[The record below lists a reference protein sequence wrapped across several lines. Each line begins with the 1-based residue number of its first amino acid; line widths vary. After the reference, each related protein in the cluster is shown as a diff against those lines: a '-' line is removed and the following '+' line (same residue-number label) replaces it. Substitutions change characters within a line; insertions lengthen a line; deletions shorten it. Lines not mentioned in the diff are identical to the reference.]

1 MSQGPRASGD
11 CVVRLE
17 HVGTR
22 FGSAVV
28 HRDIDLCV
36 ERGEILGLAGGS
48 GSGKTTLLNE
58 MIGLQRPSE
67 GRVRLFG
74 EPLDTLDARELD
86 RLRRRCGVLFQNG
99 ALFSA
104 LDVYDNIAFPLRESR
119 LVEEGLIRQLV
130 FMKLGMVGLAA
141 DVAHRLPAEL
151 SGGMVKRVALA
162 RALALEP
169 ELLFLDEPTSGLD
182 PIAGQSFVQLL
193 EELHR
198 ELGFTAV
205 IVTHDLDVMRD
216 LCDHLAI
223 LADQRL
229 VASGTLDAVRQ
240 STHPFVREFFHGV
253 RGQRVF
259 PAVAEARR

>member
-1 MSQGPRASGD
+1 MMAETD

-17 HVGTR
+17 QVGTR
-22 FGSAVV
+22 FGSAIV

-36 ERGEILGLAGGS
+36 RSCEILGLAGGS

-58 MIGLQRPSE
+58 MIGLQRPTE
-67 GRVRLFG
+67 GQVWLFG
-74 EPLDTLDARELD
+74 QRLDALDARALNH
-86 RLRRRCGVLFQNG
+86 LRRRCGVLFQNG

-104 LDVYDNIAFPLRESR
+104 LDVYDNVAFPLRESR
-119 LVEEGLIRQLV
+119 LVDEGLIRQLV
-130 FMKLGMVGLAA
+130 FMKLGMVGLGA

-182 PIAGQSFVQLL
+182 PLAGQAFVQLL

-198 ELGFTAV
+198 ELGFTAI

-216 LCDHLAI
+216 LCDRLAI

-229 VASGTLDAVRQ
+229 VASGTLAQVMQ
-240 STHPFVREFFHGV
+240 SAHPFVREFFHGV

-259 PAVAEARR
+259 SEVSGAPP